1 VRQSH
6 NKGWFRDLV
15 PRFVSFVTVADLC
28 QQKVFK
34 VRFFRCPVRFPGW
47 VALGLLLVGASC
59 IAAPES
65 YTARATRVSDGDTLW
80 VQPSTGGAPRKLR
93 LHGVDA
99 PEICQNGGGAAREAL
114 LVLVQNRT
122 LSVRVKYQ
130 DDYGRGLAHIE
141 VNGQDVAATMVRLGH
156 AWSYRWRRKHRRVA
170 PGAACLPSQRPSDR
184 QIFAAAMAVVIC
196 LTVRAASS

>member
-1 VRQSH
+1 M
-6 NKGWFRDLV
+6 
-15 PRFVSFVTVADLC
+15 
-28 QQKVFK
+28 
-34 VRFFRCPVRFPGW
+34 
-47 VALGLLLVGASC
+47 
-59 IAAPES
+59 
-65 YTARATRVSDGDTLW
+65 
-80 VQPSTGGAPRKLR
+80 
-93 LHGVDA
+93 
-99 PEICQNGGGAAREAL
+99 
-114 LVLVQNRT
+114 LVQNRT